1 MLWPNER
8 MTRKEKT
15 MRPLLKTGF
24 ALGSGLLLFVGCS
37 NDAKPHRV
45 NDSTAVIS
53 CEAARI
59 TMETVETKPENGTM
73 NGPVEETD
81 GNN

>member
-1 MLWPNER
+1 
-8 MTRKEKT
+8 

-59 TMETVETKPENGTM
+59 TMEAKISTETIPQENSYF
-73 NGPVEETD
+73 NLSD
-81 GNN
+81 Q